1 MDAGRFVTATGT
13 IVHVGELV
21 IPADSS
27 SALLMDTSIAPAQDL
42 TGEFRSQVLVELGAR
57 SRPDFDDIRRVISS
71 LTAVTK
77 SGWTEDVTAQ
87 SLRHIATSTAAVDV
101 LSSLVSRIDEEP
113 GDGLLDVAGRTLV
126 AAAQL
131 ISCPSLEISVL
142 TLPKYASFYV
152 FATLIFG
159 FFDPYTCVLACFV
172 S

>member
-1 MDAGRFVTATGT
+1 M
-13 IVHVGELV
+13 HVRELV

-77 SGWTEDVTAQ
+77 SGWTEDATAQ
-87 SLRHIATSTAAVDV
+87 SLKHIATSTAAVDV

-126 AAAQL
+126 AAAQV
-131 ISCPSLEISVL
+131 ISCPSLEISVS
-142 TLPKYASFYV
+142 TLPK
-152 FATLIFG
+152 
-159 FFDPYTCVLACFV
+159 
-172 S
+172 